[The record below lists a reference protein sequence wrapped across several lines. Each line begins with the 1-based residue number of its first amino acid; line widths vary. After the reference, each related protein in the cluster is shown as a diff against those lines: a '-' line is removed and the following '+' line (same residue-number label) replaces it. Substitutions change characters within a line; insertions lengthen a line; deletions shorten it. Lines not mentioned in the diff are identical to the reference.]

1 MIFSEHMSGNHQSSS
16 KMKKGFS
23 IVRSRLAEQGLLTTL
38 VWICN
43 RGFSYLSGIP
53 LLRRSRINPQ
63 LYVGPQF
70 NRRGLDL
77 LRREGISAV
86 VNMRVEF
93 DDAAENLL
101 LDDYCHLPTV
111 DDEAP
116 SIEHVDEGI
125 GFIRRVVAEG
135 GKVYIHCAGGI
146 GRAPTMAAAYLIAE
160 GLSVDEAITYIK
172 RVRPY
177 IRIMP
182 PQMHL
187 LRKLEE
193 RSRERMKAA
202 RESGIVYQ

>member
-1 MIFSEHMSGNHQSSS
+1 M
-16 KMKKGFS
+16 
-23 IVRSRLAEQGLLTTL
+23 
-38 VWICN
+38 
-43 RGFSYLSGIP
+43 
-53 LLRRSRINPQ
+53 
-63 LYVGPQF
+63 
-70 NRRGLDL
+70 
-77 LRREGISAV
+77 
-86 VNMRVEF
+86 
-93 DDAAENLL
+93 
-101 LDDYCHLPTV
+101 
-111 DDEAP
+111 
-116 SIEHVDEGI
+116 
-125 GFIRRVVAEG
+125 
-135 GKVYIHCAGGI
+135 YIHCAGGI

>member
-1 MIFSEHMSGNHQSSS
+1 MENGLSTI
-16 KMKKGFS
+16 
-23 IVRSRLAEQGLLTTL
+23 RSRLAEQGFLTTL
-38 VWICN
+38 VWIYN
-43 RGFSYLSGIP
+43 RGFSYLSGVP

-70 NRRGLDL
+70 NRRGLDV

-125 GFIRRVVAEG
+125 NFIRRVVAEG

-160 GLSVDEAITYIK
+160 GRSVDEAIAFIK
-172 RVRPY
+172 QSRPY

-182 PQMHL
+182 PQMQL

-193 RSRERMKAA
+193 RSRERMKAT
-202 RESGIVYQ
+202 RESGSVYR